1 MIVNSSVSG
10 GGSNLQLV
18 NGNMVFGGGGGGL
31 RVSGTVYYN
40 DENFQVAYTDED
52 GSTFKTV
59 KGSLLAATTSMM
71 GWAEAD
77 SGLELLGSS
86 NGAYCYRVI
95 GDFTVTFRT

>member
-1 MIVNSSVSG
+1 MIINMNVSG

-18 NGNMVFGGGGGGL
+18 NGNMVFGGGL

-95 GDFTVTFRT
+95 GDFTVTFLT